1 MSDNPVPASVSDRPA
16 SYARMFDDRVNA
28 TPHRDAFRFPTA
40 AGWQTL
46 TWKQTADK
54 VYDLA
59 AGLIALGVQPEE
71 RVAIA
76 AETRMEWVFADQAI
90 MSAGAA
96 TTTVYPSTNA
106 EDVEYILADSESK
119 VVFAEDAVQVA
130 KIQQAALPALLA
142 IVVIDGDGAAA
153 DQHSGA
159 YTASPGAPVLTLD
172 ELAANGAE
180 LLATDP
186 AAVSSR
192 TDAVRPEHLAT
203 LIYTSG
209 TTGRPKGVRLV
220 NDNWT
225 YEAVAIDALGILN
238 ADDIQYLWLPL
249 SHVLGK
255 VLLVAQIRIG
265 FVTAV
270 DGNLDRIVENL
281 GVIKPTWMGG
291 APRVFEKVRNRVM
304 LTAKGDGGVKAK
316 IFDWAF
322 DVGIAMSRRRQL
334 GQQPG
339 RALAA
344 KYAVANRLVFKKIQQ
359 VLGGNIKFFVS
370 GSAPLSP
377 EVAQW
382 FDAAGM
388 TILEGYGLTESSAFS
403 FVNLP
408 QDNRIGTCGPPAPG
422 TEVMIASDGEIMLR
436 GGGIM
441 RGYHNNDDAT
451 GEVLSAD
458 GWLATGDI
466 GEVADGY
473 LKVTD
478 RKKDLIKT
486 SGGKYVAPQK
496 VEGIFK
502 AICPYSS
509 QIVLHGDGRK
519 FISALITLDSEAIG
533 EWGAKNGLGGQ
544 SAAEIAHSEQVRTL
558 IAGYVDEVNS
568 KLERWETIKKFAI
581 LPADLS
587 IDSGELTPSMKVRRR
602 AVEKQYAQILDSFY
616 PD

>member
-1 MSDNPVPASVSDRPA
+1 MSVHPVPASVSVRPA

-28 TPHRDAFRFPTA
+28 TPHRDAFRFPA
-40 AGWQTL
+40 AGGWQTL
-46 TWKQTADK
+46 TWKQTADR

-76 AETRMEWVFADQAI
+76 AGTRIEWILADQAI

-106 EDVEYILADSESK
+106 EDVEYILADSGSK
-119 VVFAEDAVQVA
+119 VVFAEDAAQVA
-130 KIQQAALPALLA
+130 KIHRATLPALLA
-142 IVVIDGDGAAA
+142 IVVIDGTGDRTGQDVAADAAA
-153 DQHSGA
+153 H
-159 YTASPGAPVLTLD
+159 GAPVLTFD
-172 ELAANGAE
+172 ELAAKGAA
-180 LLATDP
+180 LLATDE
-186 AAVSSR
+186 AAVSKR
-192 TDAVRPEHLAT
+192 TDAVQPEHLAT

-225 YEAVAIDALGILN
+225 YEAVAIDALGILS

-270 DGNLDRIVENL
+270 DGDLDRIVENL

-291 APRVFEKVRNRVM
+291 APRIFEKVRNRVM
-304 LTAKGDGGVKAK
+304 LTAKGEGGAKAK

-322 DVGIAMSRRRQL
+322 GVGIQMSLSGQRRQR
-334 GQQPG
+334 PSK
-339 RALAA
+339 ALAA

-422 TEVMIASDGEIMLR
+422 TEVIIASDGEI
-436 GGGIM
+436 
-441 RGYHNNDDAT
+441 
-451 GEVLSAD
+451 
-458 GWLATGDI
+458 
-466 GEVADGY
+466 
-473 LKVTD
+473 
-478 RKKDLIKT
+478 
-486 SGGKYVAPQK
+486 
-496 VEGIFK
+496 
-502 AICPYSS
+502 
-509 QIVLHGDGRK
+509 
-519 FISALITLDSEAIG
+519 
-533 EWGAKNGLGGQ
+533 
-544 SAAEIAHSEQVRTL
+544 
-558 IAGYVDEVNS
+558 
-568 KLERWETIKKFAI
+568 
-581 LPADLS
+581 
-587 IDSGELTPSMKVRRR
+587 
-602 AVEKQYAQILDSFY
+602 
-616 PD
+616 

>member
-1 MSDNPVPASVSDRPA
+1 MSVHPAVPASVSNRPA
-16 SYARMFDDRVNA
+16 SYARMFDDRVSA
-28 TPHRDAFRFPTA
+28 TPHRDAFRFRA
-40 AGWQTL
+40 AGSWQTL

-76 AETRMEWVFADQAI
+76 AGTRIEWLLADQAI

-96 TTTVYPSTNA
+96 TTTVYPSTSA

-119 VVFAEDAVQVA
+119 VVFAENAAQVA
-130 KIQQAALPALLA
+130 KIDKATLPALLA
-142 IVVIDGDGAAA
+142 IVVIDGDGGPAAS
-153 DQHSGA
+153 HE
-159 YTASPGAPVLTLD
+159 APVLTFD
-172 ELAANGAE
+172 ELTAKGAE

-186 AAVSSR
+186 AAVSKR
-192 TDAVRPEHLAT
+192 TNAVQPEHLAT

-225 YEAVAIDALGILN
+225 YEAVAIDALGILS

-270 DGNLDRIVENL
+270 DGDLDRIVENL

-291 APRVFEKVRNRVM
+291 APRIFEKVRNRVM
-304 LTAKGDGGVKAK
+304 LTAAGDGGAKAK
-316 IFDWAF
+316 IFEWAF
-322 DVGIAMSRRRQL
+322 DVGIAVSRLRQS
-334 GQQPG
+334 GRKPG

-344 KYAVANRLVFKKIQQ
+344 KYAVANRLVFKKIRR

-408 QDNRIGTCGPPAPG
+408 HDNRIGTCGRPAPG
-422 TEVMIASDGEIMLR
+422 TEVTIASDGEIMLR
-436 GGGIM
+436 GGGVM
-441 RGYHNNDDAT
+441 RGYHHNDDAT
-451 GEVLSAD
+451 TEVLSAD

-466 GEVADGY
+466 GEVTDGY

-502 AICPYSS
+502 AICPYAS

-519 FISALITLDSEAIG
+519 FVSALITLDEEAISK
-533 EWGAKNGLGGQ
+533 WGARNGLDGRP
-544 SAAEIAHSEQVRTL
+544 AAEIAQSEQVRTL

-568 KLERWETIKKFAI
+568 KVERWETIKEFAI

-587 IDSGELTPSMKVRRR
+587 VESGELTPSMKVRRL
-602 AVEKQYAQILDSFY
+602 AVEKQYARILDSFY
-616 PD
+616 KD